1 MYSIFTFVCMPV
13 KDYYALLDVKP
24 GADTGTIKKAFRKL
38 ALQHHPDKRQAND
51 QHDAYFRE
59 IQEAYSI
66 LSDPHKRDEYHY
78 KRWLENAMGHALDKS
93 LSAADILKIFLQT
106 EKFVQQSDK
115 YRMDHLWLG
124 RQIINLFTAE
134 RLLIITQANDADMIR
149 EVNRIGLSLAENL
162 NLEDTLKLA
171 EQFKA
176 KLPNASDF
184 EDRWNRCIENKK
196 RKLKMEGLKLPIAI
210 GITLLICY
218 LIYRSMH

>member
-1 MYSIFTFVCMPV
+1 MPV
-13 KDYYALLDVKP
+13 KDYYALLDIKP

-38 ALQHHPDKRQAND
+38 ALQHHPDKRQANE

-78 KRWLENAMGHALDKS
+78 KRGLENAMGHSLDKS

-115 YRMDHLWLG
+115 YRIDHLWLG
-124 RQIINLFTAE
+124 RQIINLFTVE
-134 RLLIITQANDADMIR
+134 RLLVITQANDAEMIR
-149 EVNRIGLSLAENL
+149 EVNRIGLSMAEYL
-162 NLEDTLKLA
+162 NLEDTLKLI
-171 EQFKA
+171 EQFKT

-184 EDRWNRCIENKK
+184 EVRWNKCIENKK
-196 RKLKMEGLKLPIAI
+196 RKQKIESLKLPVAI
-210 GITLLICY
+210 TITMLICY

>member
-1 MYSIFTFVCMPV
+1 MPV

-59 IQEAYSI
+59 LQEAYSI
-66 LSDPHKRDEYHY
+66 LSDPHKRDEYNY

-93 LSAADILKIFLQT
+93 LSAVDILKIFLQT
-106 EKFVQQSDK
+106 ERFVQQSDK
-115 YRMDHLWLG
+115 FRMDHLWLG

-134 RLLIITQANDADMIR
+134 RLDAIANSNDPNMIR
-149 EVNRIGLSLAENL
+149 ELNRIGLSLAEDL
-162 NLEDTLKLA
+162 NLEDTQKLA
-171 EQFKA
+171 EQFKTA
-176 KLPNASDF
+176 LPNASDF
-184 EDRWNRCIENKK
+184 EDLWNKCIENKK
-196 RKLKMEGLKLPIAI
+196 RKQKIKGLKLPIAI

>member
-1 MYSIFTFVCMPV
+1 
-13 KDYYALLDVKP
+13 
-24 GADTGTIKKAFRKL
+24 
-38 ALQHHPDKRQAND
+38 
-51 QHDAYFRE
+51 
-59 IQEAYSI
+59 
-66 LSDPHKRDEYHY
+66 
-78 KRWLENAMGHALDKS
+78 MGHALDKS

-149 EVNRIGLSLAENL
+149 EVNRIGLSLAEDL
-162 NLEDTLKLA
+162 SLEDTLKLA

-176 KLPNASDF
+176 KLPDASHF
-184 EDRWNRCIENKK
+184 EDQWNRCIENKK
-196 RKLKMEGLKLPIAI
+196 RKLKIEGLKLPIAI

-218 LIYRSMH
+218 LIYHSMH